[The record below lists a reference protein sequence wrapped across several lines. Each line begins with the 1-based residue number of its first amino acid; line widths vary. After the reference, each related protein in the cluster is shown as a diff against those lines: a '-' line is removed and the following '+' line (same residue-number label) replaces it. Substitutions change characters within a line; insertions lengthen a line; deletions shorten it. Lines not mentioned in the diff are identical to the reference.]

1 MESLTSPA
9 ESNQY
14 TAKKKSRETGRRTNG
29 EGEGLGGGGERE
41 REREIERERMESEIN
56 GNKIGK

>member
-41 REREIERERMESEIN
+41 RKRDRERENGER
-56 GNKIGK
+56 NKWE